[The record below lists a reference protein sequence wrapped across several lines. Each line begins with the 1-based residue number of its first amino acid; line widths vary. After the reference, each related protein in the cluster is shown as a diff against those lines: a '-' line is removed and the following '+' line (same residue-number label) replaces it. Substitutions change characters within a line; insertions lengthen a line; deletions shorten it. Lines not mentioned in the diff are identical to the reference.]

1 MGFQRQEGET
11 DKASWAQ
18 VECTGG
24 AETHGETFPV
34 PAPCSLLSWR
44 RLALESGVISLAT
57 KVLFAGE
64 IELWCPCTLSVYFP
78 ASATTTHP
86 LTPSRQQEVG
96 EASYFHSRVRLRT
109 AEEDPVLW
117 VTGDSFL
124 SGFLSACS
132 AGSLSLSC
140 LPGSAPALE
149 QMEDSRLRPPLPAL
163 GAERQR
169 ERERVGD
176 H

>member
-44 RLALESGVISLAT
+44 RLALES
-57 KVLFAGE
+57 GE

-149 QMEDSRLRPPLPAL
+149 QMEDSRLRPLLPAL

-169 ERERVGD
+169 ERGRVGD